1 MDNQKIS
8 FTPLQF
14 LAIFLAMTLCGLLFL
29 GTGMLQNVV
38 NTASDTYEEGQATL
52 VASRAE
58 ADEKLGEAKEELDA
72 GEEKLS
78 TAPAQ
83 LEEAKGKLDA
93 AEIQLAE
100 GQAKLDDAVPQL
112 AAAEVKLADA
122 RVELQQGEQKL
133 KAAAGQLAAGER
145 NLAAGQKDY
154 AAGTNMYNMLVKT
167 VDELDAATDKMTEFA
182 GASTHLLKKDDNKN
196 LMPDEMTPMLPFFDL
211 AVGDFNSWDDYIA
224 RGSALI
230 ANGSDMDAIRAEIVK
245 GIAESTG
252 TGLAATEEAEV
263 AKRIAARKV
272 VLGIDENDDLPP
284 EEETPIRNEVKGIFD
299 GIRES
304 AKEGMAGFGSYIHTV
319 ADTGYKTALEKAN
332 GFIPKLNAMKP
343 SLSQLPEQTQQAIT
357 KILGILNQEQDTL
370 TQKQD
375 KFNALYGDLSSDE
388 FKQLIGQTILGVKAK
403 LDQAAKDLAAG
414 KTTLDA
420 GYRDYADGHATLM
433 TGRATYAAGMQEYS
447 TKKAEFLEG
456 QATLGEGRKEF
467 NSKTDEYNTKLGE
480 YEDGLATWEEG
491 TETYNATKA
500 EVEEQLAEG
509 EKTLETAEVVL
520 GGLGVKFLKD
530 DDAVTT
536 SNNYGIFKIIAL
548 VVYAIV
554 GILVTVLAGA
564 AILKKNVLALL
575 TLKSQ
580 DVPNSTIVM
589 RLLGFAEIAALAGA
603 AVAIIL
609 YATALPAIVKS
620 VGGDAMA
627 AITIPFQM
635 SAAVICVVV
644 AAVSALIGVL
654 IVGSK
659 LPDGAIE
666 L

>member
-145 NLAAGQKDY
+145 SLAVNTQK
-154 AAGTNMYNMLVKT
+154 YNTAQTTFNGLKAKAK
-167 VDELDAATDKMTEFA
+167 ELDP
-182 GASTHLLKKDDNKN
+182 L
-196 LMPDEMTPMLPFFDL
+196 
-211 AVGDFNSWDDYIA
+211 
-224 RGSALI
+224 
-230 ANGSDMDAIRAEIVK
+230 
-245 GIAESTG
+245 
-252 TGLAATEEAEV
+252 
-263 AKRIAARKV
+263 
-272 VLGIDENDDLPP
+272 
-284 EEETPIRNEVKGIFD
+284 
-299 GIRES
+299 
-304 AKEGMAGFGSYIHTV
+304 
-319 ADTGYKTALEKAN
+319 KAN
-332 GFIPKLNAMKP
+332 IKFFSETAPRAIIKP
-343 SLSQLPEQTQQAIT
+343 ELI
-357 KILGILNQEQDTL
+357 
-370 TQKQD
+370 KQ
-375 KFNALYGDLSSDE
+375 
-388 FKQLIGQTILGVKAK
+388 VKAK
-403 LDQAAKDLAAG
+403 ARAEAEEAATNTPEQIDAIVTTAGNDAAAAFDNIFSNDEKTWEEFYEKADSLKADSDAGVRAIAQAVLAILEGVEEGYDDSFEGAREYVPTLEAIPKTGDETVDGHLDTLITLIKSYSSEATLTEKQGKINNLHTILNENELIDKIINGTEQELNTAKQLLAAG

-635 SAAVICVVV
+635 SAVVICVVV